1 MVFTDYGDMGLGQL
15 QAGIGSVLN
24 VFQQR
29 QQQQQ
34 MQQLGQQIQSG
45 DLLGAAQTAISR
57 GDISTGLKLYELHRK
72 TGDEAGLG
80 SAIQGIFGG
89 GTPAK
94 LTTMGPRASA
104 GVPAD
109 ASAYA
114 APIAGGET
122 SATDPTAYSRLGPV
136 IGPGHSLAGDRAY
149 GKFQVMGSNV
159 GPWTKEILGQEMTPE
174 EFLANPQAQEAV
186 FKGKFGQYVQQTGD
200 PKAAAAMWFSGS
212 PNTQSASRDQ
222 LGTSV
227 PSYVSGFAR
236 RLGDPPAQPGGSALA
251 YAPASQAITS
261 AMGGFTAPGG
271 VPLVDPNRGQD
282 PDSAPITLAASTTPG
297 APRRLGSPPPDPRPL
312 GQPLVAE
319 EDDPQ
324 IAAKIAQRNQ
334 LIGLMPQARGTKYE
348 TMIPAAIK
356 SIEDE
361 ITQLRDPKN
370 KGTDVTN
377 TAIARD
383 KIARSNNLVPGSP
396 EYRHYM
402 LTGQDLRAD
411 KAQTEAE
418 IRQQRG
424 ADAEKQGLAPG
435 TPEYRHYVLTGQE
448 LKAEDK
454 APAHVTIKNPD
465 GSETVMVHN
474 PATKSWAPMEGVPKP
489 PVDPNVP
496 AGVDPKEYAKK
507 KADAAVKADIASE
520 DSKKT
525 AEQLIPIIDEAR
537 DAYAKLT
544 KHGVIGPTHASAPWR
559 YAASVTG
566 SPDEAL
572 RQRYEMAQK
581 RLELLQSR
589 VYMKG
594 QGAVSDFE
602 RKMISRTFPGLD
614 AADGQIGLD
623 ALDRMKKELQG
634 ASHKIEPSPSVGLP
648 VGEKKVIN
656 GATVERVD

>member
-1 MVFTDYGDMGLGQL
+1 
-15 QAGIGSVLN
+15 
-24 VFQQR
+24 
-29 QQQQQ
+29 
-34 MQQLGQQIQSG
+34 
-45 DLLGAAQTAISR
+45 
-57 GDISTGLKLYELHRK
+57 
-72 TGDEAGLG
+72 
-80 SAIQGIFGG
+80 
-89 GTPAK
+89 
-94 LTTMGPRASA
+94 
-104 GVPAD
+104 
-109 ASAYA
+109 
-114 APIAGGET
+114 
-122 SATDPTAYSRLGPV
+122 
-136 IGPGHSLAGDRAY
+136 
-149 GKFQVMGSNV
+149 
-159 GPWTKEILGQEMTPE
+159 
-174 EFLANPQAQEAV
+174 
-186 FKGKFGQYVQQTGD
+186 
-200 PKAAAAMWFSGS
+200 MWFSGS
-212 PNTQSASRDQ
+212 PNTASGARDQ

-227 PSYVSGFAR
+227 PDYVSGFAR
-236 RLGDPPAQPGGSALA
+236 RLGSPPAQPGGSALA

-261 AMGGFTAPGG
+261 AMGGFTTPEGNS
-271 VPLVDPNRGQD
+271 VVDPNKGQD
-282 PDSAPITLAASTTPG
+282 PDSAPITLAASTAPG

-312 GQPLVAE
+312 GQPLTPE

-324 IAAKIAQRNQ
+324 IAAKISQRNQ

-402 LTGQDLRAD
+402 LTGQ
-411 KAQTEAE
+411 
-418 IRQQRG
+418 
-424 ADAEKQGLAPG
+424 
-435 TPEYRHYVLTGQE
+435 E
-448 LKAEDK
+448 LNPNEK
-454 APAHVTIKNPD
+454 APAHVMVKRAD
-465 GSETVMVHN
+465 GSEVPMVFD
-474 PATKSWAPMEGVPKP
+474 PASKGWKPMEGIPAP

-507 KADAAVKADIASE
+507 RADAAVKADVASE

-537 DAYAKLT
+537 DAYAQLT
-544 KHGVIGPTHASAPWR
+544 KHGVIGPMHASAPWR

-572 RQRYEMAQK
+572 RQRYEMAAK

-614 AADGQIGLD
+614 AANGQIGLD
-623 ALDRMKKELQG
+623 MLDRMKKELQG
-634 ASHKIEPSPSVGLP
+634 ASHKIEPAPSIGLP

-656 GATVERVD
+656 GATVERTE

>member
-104 GVPAD
+104 GVPAN

-122 SATDPTAYSRLGPV
+122 SATDPTAYSKLGPV
-136 IGPGHSLAGDRAY
+136 IGPGHQLAGDRAY

-159 GPWTKEILGQEMTPE
+159 GPWTKEILGQEMTPQ

-227 PSYVSGFAR
+227 PSYVSGFTR

-383 KIARSNNLVPGSP
+383 KVARSNNLVPGSP

-402 LTGQDLRAD
+402 LTGQELRPD
-411 KAQTEAE
+411 E
-418 IRQQRG
+418 
-424 ADAEKQGLAPG
+424 
-435 TPEYRHYVLTGQE
+435 
-448 LKAEDK
+448 K
-454 APAHVTIKNPD
+454 APAHVMIKNPD
-465 GSETVMVHN
+465 GSETAMVFD
-474 PATKSWAPMEGVPKP
+474 PASKGWKPMEGVPKP

>member
-57 GDISTGLKLYELHRK
+57 GDINTGLKLYELHRK

-104 GVPAD
+104 GVPAN

-122 SATDPTAYSRLGPV
+122 SATDPTAYSKLGPV
-136 IGPGHSLAGDRAY
+136 IGPGHQLAGDRAY

-159 GPWTKEILGQEMTPE
+159 GPWTKEILGQEMTPQ

-383 KIARSNNLVPGSP
+383 KVARSNNLVPGSP

-402 LTGQDLRAD
+402 LTGQELRPD
-411 KAQTEAE
+411 E
-418 IRQQRG
+418 
-424 ADAEKQGLAPG
+424 
-435 TPEYRHYVLTGQE
+435 
-448 LKAEDK
+448 K
-454 APAHVTIKNPD
+454 APAHVMIKNPD
-465 GSETVMVHN
+465 GSETAMVFD
-474 PATKSWAPMEGVPKP
+474 PASKGWKPMEGVPKP

>member
-57 GDISTGLKLYELHRK
+57 GDINTGLKLYELHRK

-122 SATDPTAYSRLGPV
+122 SATDPTAYSKLGPV
-136 IGPGHSLAGDRAY
+136 IGPGHRLAGDRAY

-159 GPWTKEILGQEMTPE
+159 GPWTKEILGREMTPE

-227 PSYVSGFAR
+227 PSYVSGFTR

-383 KIARSNNLVPGSP
+383 KVARSNNLVPGSP

-402 LTGQDLRAD
+402 LTGQELRPD
-411 KAQTEAE
+411 E
-418 IRQQRG
+418 
-424 ADAEKQGLAPG
+424 
-435 TPEYRHYVLTGQE
+435 
-448 LKAEDK
+448 K
-454 APAHVTIKNPD
+454 APAHVMIKNPD
-465 GSETVMVHN
+465 GSETAMVFD
-474 PATKSWAPMEGVPKP
+474 PASKGWKPMEGVPKP

-634 ASHKIEPSPSVGLP
+634 ASHKIEPSSSVGLP

>member
-15 QAGIGSVLN
+15 QAGIGSVLD
-24 VFQQR
+24 VFKQR

-34 MQQLGQQIQSG
+34 MQALGQQIQSG
-45 DLLGAAQTAISR
+45 DLLGAAQTAIAR
-57 GDISTGLKLYELHRK
+57 GDLNTGLKLYELHRK

-89 GTPAK
+89 GKPAMP
-94 LTTMGPRASA
+94 TAPGPQASA
-104 GVPAD
+104 GDGTP
-109 ASAYA
+109 SAYA
-114 APIAGGET
+114 PALAAGET
-122 SATDPTAYSRLGPV
+122 SATDPAAYQKLGPV
-136 IGPGHSLAGDRAY
+136 IGPGHRLAGDQAY
-149 GKFQVMGSNV
+149 GKYQVMGSNV
-159 GPWTKEILGQEMTPE
+159 GPWTKEILGREMTPE
-174 EFLANPQAQEAV
+174 EFLANPQAQDAV

-212 PNTQSASRDQ
+212 PNTASAARDQ

-227 PSYVSGFAR
+227 PDYVSGFAR
-236 RLGDPPAQPGGSALA
+236 RLGSPPAQPGGSALA

-261 AMGGFTAPGG
+261 AMGGFTTPDGNS
-271 VPLVDPNRGQD
+271 VVDPNKGQA
-282 PDSAPITLAASTTPG
+282 PDSAPITLAASTTPA

-312 GQPLVAE
+312 GQPLTDK
-319 EDDPQ
+319 EDDPEVAGMIQ
-324 IAAKIAQRNQ
+324 QRNQ

-348 TMIPAAIK
+348 TMIPSAVQSLNDQIK
-356 SIEDE
+356 Y
-361 ITQLRDPKN
+361 LRDKKD
-370 KGTDVTN
+370 KGDDVTN
-377 TAIARD
+377 VAIARD
-383 KIARSNNLVPGSP
+383 KVARSNNLVPGSP

-402 LTGQDLRAD
+402 LTGQ
-411 KAQTEAE
+411 
-418 IRQQRG
+418 
-424 ADAEKQGLAPG
+424 
-435 TPEYRHYVLTGQE
+435 E
-448 LKAEDK
+448 LKPDEK

-496 AGVDPKEYAKK
+496 AGVDPRELGKK
-507 KADAAVKADIASE
+507 RADALVKAEQASE

-537 DAYAKLT
+537 AAYKTLT
-544 KHGVIGPTHASAPWR
+544 DHGVIGPTHASAPWR

-614 AADGQIGLD
+614 AANGKIGLD
-623 ALDRMKKELQG
+623 ALDRMKRELQG
-634 ASHKIEPSPSVGLP
+634 ASHKIDQAPSIGLP

>member
-57 GDISTGLKLYELHRK
+57 GDINTGLKLYELHRK

-122 SATDPTAYSRLGPV
+122 SATDPTAYSKLGPV
-136 IGPGHSLAGDRAY
+136 IGPGHRLAGDRAY

-159 GPWTKEILGQEMTPE
+159 GPWTKEILGREMTPE

-227 PSYVSGFAR
+227 PSYVSGFTR

-356 SIEDE
+356 SIDDE

-383 KIARSNNLVPGSP
+383 KIARSTNLVPGSP

-402 LTGQDLRAD
+402 LTGQELRPD
-411 KAQTEAE
+411 E
-418 IRQQRG
+418 
-424 ADAEKQGLAPG
+424 
-435 TPEYRHYVLTGQE
+435 
-448 LKAEDK
+448 K
-454 APAHVTIKNPD
+454 APAHVMIKNPD
-465 GSETVMVHN
+465 GSETAMVFD
-474 PATKSWAPMEGVPKP
+474 PASKGWKPMEGVPKP
-489 PVDPNVP
+489 SVDPNVP